1 MKSNQSNVESIG
13 IYGLAEEGSYTCP
26 PDGDR
31 LGPAPLAGADTR
43 PDYIGG
49 DVLGKAAN

>member
-1 MKSNQSNVESIG
+1 MKSNQSNVESMG
-13 IYGLAEEGSYTCP
+13 ICGFAEERFYACP
-26 PDGDR
+26 LDGDR
-31 LGPAPLAGADTR
+31 LDPVPLAGAEAR